1 MPLQITEPNAVRQV
15 LPQLDILSELLEEEN
30 GKPKHCTKVEI
41 THLLEGHHHPK
52 TGIWVDPYLRL
63 AVYRA
68 GEELMR
74 QGDRDGNKLYIGV
87 EGHLEVCIT
96 DHTGA
101 RRFFELHPGEPFGEM
116 SLLSDAERNATISV
130 PQGQPDAVVL
140 EVARPALEPLR
151 KLSKFRDE
159 LDKKYRNRSFQYLI
173 KQVQD
178 VTQEAF
184 SPEEFARLKD
194 ATHVSVYG
202 KHHTLCR
209 KGEGIQS
216 IILIKEGW
224 VQREYGRQVGGA
236 AKPAG
241 VDGTVER
248 PEEKTETGEP
258 VGEYDFLGTGNCLGL
273 DWVSTESAWEYDVTV
288 KSRTETLE
296 IKIEE
301 LMKDRALLDK
311 VLRTFDKFSSFDS
324 KLDVA
329 RNKAFPTSNSD
340 PALQKSA
347 IKNEITTGIIDGK
360 NLLVMDMD
368 KCIRCG
374 NCSLACHQVHG
385 HSRLV
390 RRGIHI
396 ERPVKPGSRKIQHVL
411 SPQVC
416 MQCHDPECL
425 TDCPTGAVFRDR
437 QGMIDINAEICIGC
451 LGCANQCPY
460 DAISMIP
467 GVPAPANT
475 SHAAAANNH
484 ALDTRVAPV
493 TQPAETKSA
502 PDVETKAKPPA
513 PVPIIAVK
521 CNLCE
526 NTPLNP
532 PGKQQRKKAYS
543 CEENCPTGALVRVNP
558 REYFSEI
565 ETTLGQKIFIDEKHA
580 AGRNIHKSDPLAK
593 ASHLA
598 GLLATLALIAW
609 TLWRLVQHSYDL
621 NAQLF
626 DTTWTI
632 RWATGYAGLTGIV
645 GVMLYPLRKKI
656 YRHRAGP
663 LRYWMLAHVY
673 LGVVAAILLL
683 VHAGTS
689 LGGWLTTSLYFSFD
703 AVLLSGLF
711 GIACYYAVPRI
722 MTSIEEEPLLIE
734 DLVQRRQEL
743 AEQLDQL
750 MKQGR
755 DDYQLRV
762 LVDEKVRPHFHT
774 TGYLLRQYLR
784 RESLR
789 TLLDAA
795 REEFKPELES
805 LDDKELR
812 ERLMDAIEITV
823 TIRRADSLIYLH
835 RLLKLWIPPHI
846 ISTALMLALML
857 VHIIQVYLFR
867 LR

>member
-1 MPLQITEPNAVRQV
+1 MPRQITEPHAVRQV

-41 THLLEGHHHPK
+41 EYLLEGHHHPK

-87 EGHLEVCIT
+87 EGRLEVCIT

-116 SLLSDAERNATISV
+116 SLLADAERNATISV
-130 PQGQPDAVVL
+130 PQEQPQAVVL
-140 EVARPALEPLR
+140 EIARPALEPLR

-178 VTQEAF
+178 ITQEEF
-184 SPEEFARLKD
+184 GPEEFARLKD

-202 KHHTLCR
+202 KHHILCR
-209 KGEGIQS
+209 KGEQIQS

-224 VQREYGRQVGGA
+224 VQRDYGEHPEDA
-236 AKPAG
+236 S
-241 VDGTVER
+241 R
-248 PEEKTETGEP
+248 PESLLENEIVKP
-258 VGEYDFLGTGNCLGL
+258 IAEYDFLGAGNCLGL
-273 DWVSTESAWEYDVTV
+273 DWENEQSAWEYNVTV

-296 IKIEE
+296 INLAE
-301 LMKDRALLDK
+301 LMKDRALLKK
-311 VLRTFDKFSSFDS
+311 VLRTFDNFSSFDS
-324 KLDVA
+324 KRDVA
-329 RNKAFPTSNSD
+329 RNRALPTSHSD
-340 PALQKSA
+340 PALQKLA

-385 HSRLV
+385 QSRLV

-396 ERPVKPGSRKIQHVL
+396 ERPVKPGSSRVQHVL

-425 TDCPTGAVFRDR
+425 TDCPTGAVFRDNR
-437 QGMIDINAEICIGC
+437 GMIDINAEICIGC

-467 GVPAPANT
+467 GVPAQGKSN
-475 SHAAAANNH
+475 
-484 ALDTRVAPV
+484 
-493 TQPAETKSA
+493 QQGETKSA
-502 PDVETKAKPPA
+502 AEVETKKAKPQA
-513 PVPIIAVK
+513 SVPVVAVK

-532 PGKQQRKKAYS
+532 LGKQRRRKAYS

-565 ETTLGQKIFIDEKHA
+565 EGTLGKKIFVDEKHA

-593 ASHLA
+593 ATNLA
-598 GLLATLALIAW
+598 GVLSVLALIAG
-609 TLWRLVQHSYDL
+609 TLWLLAAHRYDL
-621 NAQLF
+621 NAQLG

-632 RWATGYAGLTGIV
+632 RWATGYAGLTGII

-673 LGVVAAILLL
+673 LGVVAAVLLL

-689 LGGWLTTSLYFSFD
+689 FGGWLTTSLYFSFD

-711 GIACYYAVPRI
+711 GIACYYVVPRI

-734 DLVQRRQEL
+734 DLIQRRQEL
-743 AEQLDQL
+743 KEQLDQL
-750 MKQGR
+750 MTESK
-755 DDYQLRV
+755 DDSHLRA
-762 LVDEKVRPHFHT
+762 LIENKVRRRFLSLS
-774 TGYLLRQYLR
+774 YLLRQYVR

-789 TLLDAA
+789 TLLDQA
-795 REEFKPELES
+795 REEFEPEMES
-805 LDDKELR
+805 LSDKEMR
-812 ERLMDAIEITV
+812 ERLRDAIEITA
-823 TIRRADSLIYLH
+823 TMSRADSLIYLH

-846 ISTALMLALML
+846 ISTTLMLALML

-867 LR
+867 LS

>member
-1 MPLQITEPNAVRQV
+1 MPLQITEQDAVRQV

-41 THLLEGHHHPK
+41 AHLLEGHHHPK

-87 EGHLEVCIT
+87 KGRLEVCIT

-101 RRFFELHPGEPFGEM
+101 QRFFELHPGEPFGEM

-130 PQGQPDAVVL
+130 PKGEPEAVVL

-184 SPEEFARLKD
+184 SPEEFKRLKD

-209 KGEGIQS
+209 MGERIQS

-224 VQREYGRQVGGA
+224 VQREYGAQGGGA
-236 AKPAG
+236 SK
-241 VDGTVER
+241 VENSER
-248 PEEKTETGEP
+248 TETGEP

-273 DWVSTESAWEYDVTV
+273 DWKDAESVWEYDVTV

-324 KLDVA
+324 RLDVA

-347 IKNEITTGIIDGK
+347 IKNEITTGVIDGK

-396 ERPVKPGSRKIQHVL
+396 ERPLKPGSRKIQHVL

-437 QGMIDINAEICIGC
+437 QGMIDINAGICIGC

-467 GVPAPANT
+467 GVPAPA
-475 SHAAAANNH
+475 AQ
-484 ALDTRVAPV
+484 DTATESVPG
-493 TQPAETKSA
+493 
-502 PDVETKAKPPA
+502 VETKAKPPA
-513 PVPIIAVK
+513 QVPIIAVK

-532 PGKQQRKKAYS
+532 AGKQQRRKAYS

-558 REYFSEI
+558 REYFNEI
-565 ETTLGQKIFIDEKHA
+565 ESTLGQKIFVDEKHA

-593 ASHLA
+593 AGHLV
-598 GLLATLALIAW
+598 GLLAALSLIAL
-609 TLWRLVQHSYDL
+609 TLWILVQKAYDL
-621 NAQLF
+621 DAPLG

-656 YRHRAGP
+656 YRHRAGA
-663 LRYWMLAHVY
+663 LRYWMLAHCY
-673 LGVVAAILLL
+673 LGIVAAILLL

-689 LGGWLTTSLYFSFD
+689 FGGWLTASLYFSFD

-734 DLVQRRQEL
+734 DLVQRRREL

-750 MKQGR
+750 MMQGR
-755 DDYQLRV
+755 NDHELRV
-762 LVDEKVRPHFHT
+762 IAEGRVRARFHT
-774 TGYLLRQYLR
+774 AGYLLRQYWR
-784 RESLR
+784 REKLR
-789 TLLDAA
+789 TLLDQA

-805 LDDKELR
+805 LDDTDLR
-812 ERLMDAIEITV
+812 ERLRDAIEITV
-823 TIRRADSLIYLH
+823 TMRRADSLIHLH
-835 RLLKLWIPPHI
+835 KLLKLWIPPHI
-846 ISTALMLALML
+846 ISTSLMLALL
-857 VHIIQVYLFR
+857 LAHIIQVYFFS

>member
-41 THLLEGHHHPK
+41 AHLLEGHHHPK

-68 GEELMR
+68 GEELMH

-87 EGHLEVCIT
+87 KGRLEVCIT
-96 DHTGA
+96 DHAGA

-130 PQGQPDAVVL
+130 PQDQPDAVVL

-184 SPEEFARLKD
+184 SPEEFAKLKD

-202 KHHTLCR
+202 KHHILCR
-209 KGEGIQS
+209 KGEQIQS
-216 IILIKEGW
+216 VILIKEGW
-224 VQREYGRQVGGA
+224 VQREYDRPLGA
-236 AKPAG
+236 ASKPEG
-241 VDGTVER
+241 VNRIEER
-248 PEEKTETGEP
+248 AQEKTETGEP
-258 VGEYDFLGTGNCLGL
+258 LGEYDFLGTGNCLGL
-273 DWVSTESAWEYDVTV
+273 DWENTNSAWEYDVTV

-296 IKIEE
+296 IKLEE

-329 RNKAFPTSNSD
+329 RNKSFPTSNSD

-396 ERPVKPGSRKIQHVL
+396 ERPVKPGSRKIQHAL
-411 SPQVC
+411 LPQVC

-437 QGMIDINAEICIGC
+437 QGMIDINADICIGC

-467 GVPAPANT
+467 GVPAPAA
-475 SHAAAANNH
+475 SHADAAIIQGWETKA
-484 ALDTRVAPV
+484 APA
-493 TQPAETKSA
+493 TQHPETKSA
-502 PDVETKAKPPA
+502 TEVETKAKPPA
-513 PVPIIAVK
+513 PVPVVAVK

-532 PGKQQRKKAYS
+532 AGKQQRKKAYS

-558 REYFSEI
+558 RAYFSEI
-565 ETTLGQKIFIDEKHA
+565 ESTLGQKIFVDEKHA
-580 AGRNIHKSDPLAK
+580 AGRNIHKSDPLAR
-593 ASHLA
+593 ACHLA
-598 GLLATLALIAW
+598 GLLATLASLAW
-609 TLWRLVQHSYDL
+609 TLWLLVQHAYDL
-621 NAQLF
+621 NAPLGG
-626 DTTWTI
+626 TTWTL
-632 RWATGYAGLTGIV
+632 RWATGYAGLSGIV

-673 LGVVAAILLL
+673 LGVIAAILLL

-689 LGGWLTTSLYFSFD
+689 LGSPLTASLYFSFD

-734 DLVQRRQEL
+734 DLIQRRQEL

-755 DDYQLRV
+755 DDYELRV
-762 LVDEKVRPHFHT
+762 MVEGKVRPRFHGL
-774 TGYLLRQYLR
+774 GYLLRQYVR

-789 TLLDAA
+789 ALLDAA

-805 LDDKELR
+805 LSDKDLR
-812 ERLMDAIEITV
+812 ERLRDAIEITV
-823 TIRRADSLIYLH
+823 TMRRADSLIHLH

-846 ISTALMLALML
+846 ISTSLMLALML
-857 VHIIQVYLFR
+857 VHIIQVYFFR

>member
-1 MPLQITEPNAVRQV
+1 MPRQITDPHAVRRV
-15 LPQLDILSELLEEEN
+15 LPQLDILSELLEEED
-30 GKPKHCTKVEI
+30 GKPKHCTRVEI
-41 THLLEGHHHPK
+41 EHLLEGHHHPK
-52 TGIWVDPYLRL
+52 TGIWVDPYFRL
-63 AVYRA
+63 AVYGA

-87 EGHLEVCIT
+87 EGRLEVCIT

-101 RRFFELHPGEPFGEM
+101 QSFFELHPGEPFGEM
-116 SLLSDAERNATISV
+116 SLLADAERNATISV
-130 PQGQPDAVVL
+130 PGEGREAIVL
-140 EVARPALEPLR
+140 EIARPALEPLR
-151 KLSKFRDE
+151 KLSKFREE

-173 KQVQD
+173 KQVQQ
-178 VTQEAF
+178 VTREAF
-184 SPEEFARLKD
+184 SPEEFSKLKD

-202 KHHTLCR
+202 KHHILCR
-209 KGEGIQS
+209 KGETIQS

-224 VQREYGRQVGGA
+224 VQRDYGERASDV
-236 AKPAG
+236 PA
-241 VDGTVER
+241 
-248 PEEKTETGEP
+248 PESPEMMAGSEP
-258 VGEYDFLGTGNCLGL
+258 VGAFDFLGAGNCLGL
-273 DWVSTESAWEYDVTV
+273 DWEREESAWEYHVTV

-301 LMKDRALLDK
+301 LLKDRALLEK

-324 KLDVA
+324 KKDVA
-329 RNKAFPTSNSD
+329 RNKAFPTSTYD
-340 PALQKSA
+340 PARQQLA
-347 IKNEITTGIIDGK
+347 IKNEITTGVIDGK

-385 HSRLV
+385 HSRLI

-396 ERPVKPGSRKIQHVL
+396 ERPIKPGSDKIQHVL

-437 QGMIDINAEICIGC
+437 QGMIDINADICIGC

-467 GVPAPANT
+467 GVPAPNKANGET
-475 SHAAAANNH
+475 AIN
-484 ALDTRVAPV
+484 V
-493 TQPAETKSA
+493 PAVETKSGA
-502 PDVETKAKPPA
+502 ETDVKKVKPPA
-513 PVPIIAVK
+513 PVPVIAVK

-532 PGKQQRKKAYS
+532 AGKQRRRKAYS

-565 ETTLGQKIFIDEKHA
+565 ESTLGQKIFVDEKHA
-580 AGRNIHKSDPLAK
+580 AGRNIHQSDPLAK

-598 GLLATLALIAW
+598 GLLSTFTLLAG
-609 TLWRLVQHSYDL
+609 TLWFLVQHAYDL
-621 NAQLF
+621 NAQIGH
-626 DTTWTI
+626 TNWTL

-683 VHAGTS
+683 IHAGTS
-689 LGGWLTTSLYFSFD
+689 FGGWLTTSLYFSFD
-703 AVLLSGLF
+703 AVILSGLF
-711 GIACYYAVPRI
+711 GIACYYAAPRI

-734 DLVQRRQEL
+734 DLTRRRQEL
-743 AEQLDQL
+743 GEQLDAL
-750 MKQGR
+750 MAQGR

-762 LVDEKVRPHFHT
+762 MIEEKVRPRFFSLS
-774 TGYLLRQYLR
+774 YLLRQYWR
-784 RESLR
+784 RESLK
-789 TLLDAA
+789 TLLDEA
-795 REEFKPELES
+795 REQFKPLMES
-805 LDDKELR
+805 VDDKELR
-812 ERLMDAIEITV
+812 ARLRDAVEIIATM
-823 TIRRADSLIYLH
+823 RRADSLIYLH

-846 ISTALMLALML
+846 ISTALMLALL
-857 VHIIQVYLFR
+857 VLHIIQVYLFR
-867 LR
+867 LS

>member
-15 LPQLDILSELLEEEN
+15 LPGLDILSELLEEEN

-41 THLLEGHHHPK
+41 EHLLEGHHHPK
-52 TGIWVDPYLRL
+52 TGIWVDPYFRL
-63 AVYRA
+63 VVYRA
-68 GEELMR
+68 GEELIH

-87 EGHLEVCIT
+87 EGQLEVCIT

-101 RRFFELHPGEPFGEM
+101 QSFFELHPGEPFGEM
-116 SLLSDAERNATISV
+116 SLLADAERNATISV
-130 PQGQPDAVVL
+130 PRQQKEAVVL
-140 EVARPALEPLR
+140 EIARPALEPLR
-151 KLSKFRDE
+151 KLSKFREE

-173 KQVQD
+173 KQVQQ
-178 VTQEAF
+178 VTHEAF
-184 SPEEFARLKD
+184 SPEEFTKLKD

-209 KGEGIQS
+209 KGELIQS

-224 VQREYGRQVGGA
+224 VQRDYGSKREDASMPPDVE
-236 AKPAG
+236 G
-241 VDGTVER
+241 VEGLEGT
-248 PEEKTETGEP
+248 KTGEP
-258 VGEYDFLGTGNCLGL
+258 VAEYDFLGTGNCLGL
-273 DWVSTESAWEYDVTV
+273 DWENTSSVWEYDVTV

-301 LMKDRALLDK
+301 LMKDGPLLEK

-324 KLDVA
+324 KRDVA
-329 RNKAFPTSNSD
+329 RSKAFPTSNYE
-340 PALQKSA
+340 PARQKLA

-396 ERPVKPGSRKIQHVL
+396 ERPIKPGSKKIQHVL

-437 QGMIDINAEICIGC
+437 QGMIDINADICIGC

-467 GVPAPANT
+467 GVPAPNS
-475 SHAAAANNH
+475 SHADT
-484 ALDTRVAPV
+484 ALAG
-493 TQPAETKSA
+493 PALETKSA
-502 PDVETKAKPPA
+502 PGAHNSATKSGPDVETKKPPA
-513 PVPIIAVK
+513 SVPIIAVK

-532 PGKQQRKKAYS
+532 AGKQRRRKAYS

-565 ETTLGQKIFIDEKHA
+565 ESTLGQKIFVDEKHA
-580 AGRNIHKSDPLAK
+580 AGRNIHQSDPLAT
-593 ASHLA
+593 ASHLV
-598 GLLATLALIAW
+598 GLLSTLALILGTVW
-609 TLWRLVQHSYDL
+609 LLVQHRYDL
-621 NAQLF
+621 NAQLG

-632 RWATGYAGLTGIV
+632 RWATGYAGLTGLI

-673 LGVVAAILLL
+673 LGVVAAVLLL
-683 VHAGTS
+683 VHAGTNF
-689 LGGWLTTSLYFSFD
+689 GGWLTTSLYFSFD

-711 GIACYYAVPRI
+711 GIACYYIAPRI

-734 DLVQRRQEL
+734 DLIQRRREL
-743 AEQLDQL
+743 KEQLDQL
-750 MKQGR
+750 LT
-755 DDYQLRV
+755 DSENDPHLRA
-762 LVDEKVRPHFHT
+762 LIEKKVRKRFRSP
-774 TGYLLRQYLR
+774 GYLLRQYLR

-789 TLLDAA
+789 TMLDGA
-795 REEFKPELES
+795 REEFKPLIES
-805 LDDKELR
+805 LSEKEMR
-812 ERLMDAIEITV
+812 ERLRDAIEIAA
-823 TIRRADSLIYLH
+823 TIRRADSLIHLH